1 MPCYLVVQEITELQ
15 EDVTK
20 QTGDSKQ
27 SFYNNIDTDN
37 IEIRQI
43 YYIVSITRYQSRYNK
58 IFSGT
63 PQQFSSNIKVVCD
76 VTSHGAIYKASNGAE
91 WSSVVF
97 VFKNSRSFRVYSSVC
112 EPF

>member
-1 MPCYLVVQEITELQ
+1 MQVGIISPVITKQAYMPCYLVVQEITELQ

-43 YYIVSITRYQSRYNK
+43 YYIVIRYTR
-58 IFSGT
+58 I
-63 PQQFSSNIKVVCD
+63 
-76 VTSHGAIYKASNGAE
+76 
-91 WSSVVF
+91 
-97 VFKNSRSFRVYSSVC
+97 
-112 EPF
+112 